1 MLSPKVDRGPLGCS
15 GNQLTVNPIL
25 KAKFVQKYSKKNLDT
40 EEMKHLIGKKLPDH
54 HKCGCFRDINA
65 LQYIHLYTSSY
76 NNREHSHIIY
86 NNFP

>member
-1 MLSPKVDRGPLGCS
+1 MNKVTVPLK
-15 GNQLTVNPIL
+15 LI
-25 KAKFVQKYSKKNLDT
+25 VQGLEMASDQYSQYLDI

-65 LQYIHLYTSSY
+65 LQYIHLYTLSY